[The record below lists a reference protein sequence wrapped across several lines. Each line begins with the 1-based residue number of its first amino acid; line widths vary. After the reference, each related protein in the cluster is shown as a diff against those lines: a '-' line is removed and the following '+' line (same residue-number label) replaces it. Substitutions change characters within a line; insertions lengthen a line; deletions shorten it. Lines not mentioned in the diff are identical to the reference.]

1 MTTQTQLQA
10 YAWLPEGTIGI
21 GAQTPPGAFMIAAA
35 SLDDLCE
42 VIKTTASH
50 DAQVA
55 GCYTLP
61 GLSGSTDGSSRAA
74 VAAFI
79 AYRRTVLAR
88 LGISRCGR
96 NPESPREPRTHHN
109 EN

>member
-1 MTTQTQLQA
+1 
-10 YAWLPEGTIGI
+10 
-21 GAQTPPGAFMIAAA
+21 MIAAA

-42 VIKTTASH
+42 AIKTTASH

-61 GLSGSTDGSSRAA
+61 GLSGSTDDNSRAA
-74 VAAFI
+74 VPAFI
-79 AYRRTVLAR
+79 AYRRTVRAR
-88 LGISRCGR
+88 LSVSRDGR
-96 NPESPREPRTHHN
+96 RPRSPGEPRTHHN